1 MVVVVVVVI
10 VIGEEEEEVVSTSYP
25 ADFPVITIT
34 VTARV
39 SFIGKGSGY
48 NYYCT
53 ATGVIAVSLSFY
65 GVQSRIKE
73 TLDSA

>member
-1 MVVVVVVVI
+1 MSE
-10 VIGEEEEEVVSTSYP
+10 GEGERERGIQDVSGDTPATRYMATAGRIWSAILLVSTSYP

-48 NYYCT
+48 KYYYCILQL
-53 ATGVIAVSLSFY
+53 A
-65 GVQSRIKE
+65 
-73 TLDSA
+73 